1 MKEVNN
7 AYWVAVNCFETKLV
21 KNAMLTVPT
30 MPAEKLSVNTIIE
43 RRFKFGSEI
52 ATIEKG
58 YLISSLQM
66 LQKVAIYKDQL
77 S

>member
-21 KNAMLTVPT
+21 KNAILTVPT

-52 ATIEKG
+52 AGLGGDEQFLKSEASGKI
-58 YLISSLQM
+58 
-66 LQKVAIYKDQL
+66 
-77 S
+77 

>member
-1 MKEVNN
+1 M
-7 AYWVAVNCFETKLV
+7 NCFETKLV

-52 ATIEKG
+52 ATIEKRTFDIITANAPKSRD
-58 YLISSLQM
+58 L
-66 LQKVAIYKDQL
+66 
-77 S
+77 

>member
-1 MKEVNN
+1 MKEVKR

-21 KNAMLTVPT
+21 KNAILTVPT

-52 ATIEKG
+52 ATIEKRTFD
-58 YLISSLQM
+58 IITANAPKSSDL
-66 LQKVAIYKDQL
+66 
-77 S
+77 